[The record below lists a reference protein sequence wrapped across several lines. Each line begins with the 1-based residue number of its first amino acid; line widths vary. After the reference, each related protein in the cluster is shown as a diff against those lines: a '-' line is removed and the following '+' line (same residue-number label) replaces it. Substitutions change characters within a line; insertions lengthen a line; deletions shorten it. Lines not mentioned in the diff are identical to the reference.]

1 MDSENDD
8 AFLEPRTPRVSD
20 LVSLCRELNEHGA
33 RYIVV
38 GGMAVIQ
45 WGFTRATEDVDLLV
59 EISQENQKKVI
70 EALRSL
76 PDKAVNDIRPT
87 DLEEYQVIRI
97 ADEYIV
103 DLMSAACGISYD
115 QAIDSVIV
123 VMIDGV
129 KIPFASPELLWRM
142 KQTMQEKDNL
152 DLTFLRELLKKK

>member
-1 MDSENDD
+1 
-8 AFLEPRTPRVSD
+8 
-20 LVSLCRELNEHGA
+20 VSLCRELNEHGA